1 MELVVDLHIHSHYS
15 RATSRDATLEGLYR
29 WGKIKGISIIG
40 TGDFTHPAWFAE
52 LSDKLEPAEPGL
64 FRLKDSIAATID
76 LELPESVRGNII
88 RFILTVEISTIYKKN
103 GSVRKLHNL
112 IVAPSFASVAKI
124 NERLEKIG
132 NLKADGRPI
141 LGLDSKK
148 LLQISL
154 DTDERNL
161 FIPAHIWTPWF
172 AMFGSKSG
180 FNSIGEAF
188 DELAPEIK
196 AVETGLSSDPYMNWR
211 VDELQ
216 RVTLISNSDAHS
228 PQKLGR
234 EATVVKS
241 ALDYDDIIGAIKT
254 NDKRLIGTIE
264 FFPQE
269 GKYHYDGHRTC
280 NIRFTPQETREHNGL
295 CPRCKKPLTIGVDF
309 RVGELANHPEEYR
322 PKNHKRVEYI
332 IPLVEIIA
340 EMKGK
345 GSASQTVRETY
356 FNVISRLGNEFQVLR
371 ASSLAEIVAAGFPEL
386 AYAID
391 LMRKEKIHISPG
403 YDGVFGVIKIFKS
416 TQERQ
421 NLVGQYGLF

>member
-1 MELVVDLHIHSHYS
+1 M
-15 RATSRDATLEGLYR
+15 
-29 WGKIKGISIIG
+29 
-40 TGDFTHPAWFAE
+40 
-52 LSDKLEPAEPGL
+52 
-64 FRLKDSIAATID
+64 
-76 LELPESVRGNII
+76 RGNII